1 MKVLIIGSGGREHAL
16 AWSLSKSAEVS
27 EILAAPGNPGIAQI
41 GRCLPVS
48 ANDRN
53 GIAALCREEAVD
65 LVVVGPETPLIA
77 GLADHLRADGIAVF
91 GPGADGAQLEGSKVF
106 AKNLFQKYGI
116 PTARYAAFEDA
127 DKAEAAALAWN
138 GPVVVKADGEAA
150 GKGVLMCET
159 PEEAVAAVAKVMR
172 ERAFGDAG
180 KRVVLEEWL
189 RGTEV
194 SLFALC
200 DGKSVLPMQTAQDY
214 KRAGDGDT
222 GPNTGGMGAVSPVP
236 FVTPEMLASA
246 VKDVLEP
253 TVKALRC
260 EGIDYRGVL
269 YAGLM
274 WTNDGWKLLEYN
286 CRFGDPE
293 TQPLV
298 LRLDSD
304 LSDLLMACANGDLGS
319 REIEWSLDCA
329 ACVVLT
335 SAGYPCAYEK
345 GAVIRGLKL
354 AQELPGVVVFH
365 AGTTVNEQKL
375 VTTSGGRVL
384 NVVARAAT
392 YDEALKRAYEAA
404 EVVDFTGKYYRHDIG
419 RNLLG
424 SSQPVSHHVRHSER
438 SEESQRE
445 VEILRC
451 AQDDSSRPV
460 ERFGET

>member
-1 MKVLIIGSGGREHAL
+1 MKVFIIGSGGREHAL
-16 AWSLSKSAEVS
+16 AWSLSKRAEVS
-27 EILAAPGNPGIAQI
+27 EIIAAPGNPGIAQI
-41 GRCLPVS
+41 GRCFPVS
-48 ANDRN
+48 AGDRDA
-53 GIAALCREEAVD
+53 IATLCCDEKVD

-77 GLADHLRADGIAVF
+77 GVADHLRKLGFAVF

-106 AKNLFQKYGI
+106 AKDLFRKYGI
-116 PTARYAAFEDA
+116 PTARYAAFDDA
-127 DKAEAAALAWN
+127 DLAEAAARTWC

-159 PEEAVAAVAKVMR
+159 PEQAVAAVRKVMR

-214 KRAGDGDT
+214 KRVGEGDT

-236 FVTPEMLASA
+236 FVTPQILDAA
-246 VKDVLEP
+246 VTEILEP
-253 TVKALRC
+253 TVRALRS

-274 WTNDGWKLLEYN
+274 WTDDGWKLLEYN

-298 LRLDSD
+298 VRLQSD
-304 LSDLLMACANGDLGS
+304 LADLLLACASGDLGKS
-319 REIEWSLDCA
+319 TIDWSADCA

-335 SAGYPCAYEK
+335 SEGYPGNYEK
-345 GAVIRGLKL
+345 GAVIRGVKL
-354 AQELPGVVVFH
+354 AEELPGVVVFH
-365 AGTTVNEQKL
+365 AGTTMNEQKL
-375 VTTSGGRVL
+375 VTTAGGRVL
-384 NVVARAAT
+384 NVVARGAT
-392 YDEALKRAYEAA
+392 YDDALKLAYEAA
-404 EVVDFTGKYYRHDIG
+404 EMVDFTGKCYRRDIG

-424 SSQPVSHHVRHSER
+424 
-438 SEESQRE
+438 
-445 VEILRC
+445 
-451 AQDDSSRPV
+451 
-460 ERFGET
+460 

>member
-16 AWSLSKSAEVS
+16 AWSLSKCAEVS

-48 ANDRN
+48 VGDHEAVV
-53 GIAALCREEAVD
+53 ALCREESVG

-77 GLADHLRADGIAVF
+77 GLADSLRKAGIPVF
-91 GPGADGAQLEGSKVF
+91 GPGADGAQIEGSKVF
-106 AKNLFQKYGI
+106 AKDLFRKYGI
-116 PTARYAAFEDA
+116 PTARYAAFDDPA
-127 DKAEAAALAWN
+127 AAEAAAREWA

-159 PEEAVAAVAKVMR
+159 SEQAVAAVGKVMR
-172 ERAFGDAG
+172 ERAFGNAG

-200 DGKSVLPMQTAQDY
+200 DGKTILPMQTAQDY
-214 KRAGDGDT
+214 KRAGEGDT

-236 FVTPEMLASA
+236 FVTEEMLQAA
-246 VKDVLEP
+246 VTGIFQP
-253 TVKALRC
+253 TVKALRS

-274 WTNDGWKLLEYN
+274 WTGDGWKLLEYN

-293 TQPLV
+293 TQPL
-298 LRLDSD
+298 LTRLKSD
-304 LSDLLMACANGDLGS
+304 LADLLLACADGNLGE
-319 REIEWSLDCA
+319 RTIEWSSKVA

-335 SAGYPCAYEK
+335 SAGYPGPYDK

-354 AQELPGVVVFH
+354 AAELPNVVVFH
-365 AGTTVNEQKL
+365 AGTTINEQKC
-375 VTTSGGRVL
+375 VATAGGRVL
-384 NVVARAAT
+384 NVVALGAT
-392 YDEALKRAYEAA
+392 YEEALKSAYEAA
-404 EVVDFTGKYYRHDIG
+404 ETVDFTGKHYRRDIG

-424 SSQPVSHHVRHSER
+424 G
-438 SEESQRE
+438 
-445 VEILRC
+445 L
-451 AQDDSSRPV
+451 
-460 ERFGET
+460 G